1 MAPWPGNHLAVQ
13 KESMSD
19 YLAELVW
26 IDRTTIMVDPDCP
39 MRHGYI
45 AFVRYPLNYEL
56 RTLVGFFIPATPGG
70 K

>member
-1 MAPWPGNHLAVQ
+1 
-13 KESMSD
+13 
-19 YLAELVW
+19 
-26 IDRTTIMVDPDCP
+26 MVDTDCP

-56 RTLVGFFIPATPGG
+56 RTLVGFVIPATPGG